1 MSSGN
6 GKISLCGL
14 AFPTW
19 TSTHSF
25 VPLTCPALIHMF
37 TARVYYNP
45 NIDDHTLWRPR
56 CDIFEEEQGRLR
68 VEFEMPGVPR

>member
-1 MSSGN
+1 
-6 GKISLCGL
+6 
-14 AFPTW
+14 
-19 TSTHSF
+19 
-25 VPLTCPALIHMF
+25 MF